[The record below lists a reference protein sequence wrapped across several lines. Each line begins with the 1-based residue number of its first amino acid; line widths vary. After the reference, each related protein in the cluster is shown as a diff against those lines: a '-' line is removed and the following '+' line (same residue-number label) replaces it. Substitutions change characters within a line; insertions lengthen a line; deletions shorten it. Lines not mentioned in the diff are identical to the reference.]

1 MRKYETKRSKELRI
15 KKQKRSNAFAMFSAI
30 AVVFFLS
37 IVIWNGK
44 QSLVEKEIV
53 CASKSQELAQKIEVQ
68 EARSISLE
76 EYKKYIQTKKYV
88 EQIAR
93 EKFGLVYPN
102 DIEFKPSSSSN

>member
-15 KKQKRSNAFAMFSAI
+15 KRQKRSNAIAMFSAI
-30 AVVFFLS
+30 AVVFLLS

-44 QSLVEKEIV
+44 QSLVKKDSLY
-53 CASKSQELAQKIEVQ
+53 ASQGQELARKIEEQ
-68 EARSISLE
+68 EARSLSLE

-88 EQIAR
+88 EQIAK

-102 DIEFKPSSSSN
+102 EIVFKPSSNN